1 MFNIGITAL
10 GPRKKIVHALA
21 QLRGVSS
28 RGIEAQTAQ
37 PGKRSANGANGVEM
51 LNDALEG
58 AVSDT
63 SKTASNKLIT
73 DYFSG
78 FATARKQVCTT
89 SREHQRVEKR
99 QSGSGH
105 KRAVAKNHATNR
117 KLRDVPSWC
126 CVPGTPFR
134 VVSALQR
141 ILNVAAVLD

>member
-21 QLRGVSS
+21 QLREGSS
-28 RGIEAQTAQ
+28 RGIEARTAQ
-37 PGKRSANGANGVEM
+37 PGKRSANGVER

-73 DYFSG
+73 DYFPG
-78 FATARKQVCTT
+78 IATARKQVCTT
-89 SREHQRVEKR
+89 SREHQRVEKC

-141 ILNVAAVLD
+141 ILNVAVVLD